1 MDPSSPQPEASTLP
15 RTPPASPQLEASALP
30 RTSEASPQLNIQEPL
45 LEPEKLPSPTQEARN
60 DVSMNTHL
68 SIFSFNKS
76 PLIQQENLFQ
86 EETVSSPI
94 YSFAVDDLIA
104 EKGDEASS
112 SQSLSEDNQAKL
124 KEILSLLQRDV
135 QDQVKDA
142 DLLRETLALIDQDL
156 PADIKASLEPVSK
169 PDDHFVAVKQAL
181 KNLSS
186 QPALEQQQV
195 ANKQSMKYLHVQ
207 MLNHKELLT
216 KLQPE
221 LELKKDR
228 KAELEAELRTLT
240 VEIEADEKKIAE
252 LPETMEKIRKEAT
265 TTMTAGKQLK
275 TKLSTLSKTQE
286 ADQRLLENINKMISD
301 ASNVISKYL
310 GI

>member
-1 MDPSSPQPEASTLP
+1 
-15 RTPPASPQLEASALP
+15 
-30 RTSEASPQLNIQEPL
+30 
-45 LEPEKLPSPTQEARN
+45 
-60 DVSMNTHL
+60 
-68 SIFSFNKS
+68 
-76 PLIQQENLFQ
+76 
-86 EETVSSPI
+86 
-94 YSFAVDDLIA
+94 VDDLIA

-112 SQSLSEDNQAKL
+112 SQALSEENQAKL

-135 QDQVKDA
+135 QNQVKDA
-142 DLLRETLALIDQDL
+142 DLLREALALIDQDL

-169 PDDHFVAVKQAL
+169 LDDHLVEVKQAL

-195 ANKQSMKYLHVQ
+195 ANKHSMKDLHIQ
-207 MLNHKELLT
+207 MQIHKERLT

-221 LELKKDR
+221 LELKKAR

-240 VEIEADEKKIAE
+240 AKIEVDEKKMAE
-252 LPETMEKIRKEAT
+252 LPESMEKIRKEAT
-265 TTMTAGKQLK
+265 ATMTTGKQLK

-286 ADQRLLENINKMISD
+286 DDQRLLENINKMISD
-301 ASNVISKYL
+301 ASNVISKYF